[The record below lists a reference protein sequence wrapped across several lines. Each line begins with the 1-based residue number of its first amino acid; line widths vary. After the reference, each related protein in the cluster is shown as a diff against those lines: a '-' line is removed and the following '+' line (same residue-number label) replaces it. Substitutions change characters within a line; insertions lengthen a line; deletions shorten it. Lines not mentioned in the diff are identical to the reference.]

1 MALAL
6 GVIVIL
12 AIGVPIGAWGLTRLR
27 PPPAVT
33 SLGAGYDS
41 IDKWLLKKHSLP
53 PLERERVRA
62 AVFEGRR
69 VRDPVLTATARDLA
83 AKVLNGEFKVLR
95 VAPVLR
101 WIHLA
106 SAAVFAAMGIGLLVT
121 SKHADMRTLG
131 ALSLVDSA
139 LFTFVGVFHARWP
152 KRIHRHALTALELNQ
167 DQ

>member
-62 AVFEGRR
+62 AVGRS
-69 VRDPVLTATARDLA
+69 P
-83 AKVLNGEFKVLR
+83 
-95 VAPVLR
+95 
-101 WIHLA
+101 I
-106 SAAVFAAMGIGLLVT
+106 LL
-121 SKHADMRTLG
+121 S
-131 ALSLVDSA
+131 
-139 LFTFVGVFHARWP
+139 
-152 KRIHRHALTALELNQ
+152 
-167 DQ
+167 

>member
-1 MALAL
+1 MVAE
-6 GVIVIL
+6 
-12 AIGVPIGAWGLTRLR
+12 T
-27 PPPAVT
+27 
-33 SLGAGYDS
+33 D
-41 IDKWLLKKHSLP
+41 SLP

-69 VRDPVLTATARDLA
+69 VRDPELTAAARDLA

-121 SKHADMRTLG
+121 SKHADMRALG
-131 ALSLVDSA
+131 ALGPVDSA
-139 LFTFVGVFHARWP
+139 LFIFAAVFHARWP